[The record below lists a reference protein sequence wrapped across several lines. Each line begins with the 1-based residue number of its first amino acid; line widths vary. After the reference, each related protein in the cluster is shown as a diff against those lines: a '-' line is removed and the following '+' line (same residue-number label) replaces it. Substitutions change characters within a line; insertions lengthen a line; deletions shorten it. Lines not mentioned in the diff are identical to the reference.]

1 MLHPQVIVNLF
12 PEFGVGVDLVRH
24 GKSLC
29 EGSSVVRN
37 ASSKASAERSTSDA
51 ALSSCQ
57 KPIEGT
63 PKDRTHLLKSC
74 STPGQLDHFV
84 ALALQQNGQQSA
96 LRKGRSRGHN
106 VVFSVF
112 HKRLLIEVLTV
123 PSTDSDVGPSSHT
136 FRGISDLL

>member
-1 MLHPQVIVNLF
+1 MANGF
-12 PEFGVGVDLVRH
+12 
-24 GKSLC
+24 C

-51 ALSSCQ
+51 ALSACQ

-63 PKDRTHLLKSC
+63 PKDHTHLLTSC

-96 LRKGRSRGHN
+96 LRKGRS
-106 VVFSVF
+106 
-112 HKRLLIEVLTV
+112 
-123 PSTDSDVGPSSHT
+123 
-136 FRGISDLL
+136 